1 MNEWMMESMEKH
13 IVGCIPPFIASS
25 ANKHVG
31 EDTADNVSDGQTDIM
46 SLWGETEIR
55 NICQGLAFN
64 IFSTQVLWVKNVQ
77 FKGEMSI

>member
-1 MNEWMMESMEKH
+1 MMESMEKH

-55 NICQGLAFN
+55 NIC
-64 IFSTQVLWVKNVQ
+64 
-77 FKGEMSI
+77 